1 MKKRK
6 ISSQENWKIF
16 EYNNTAFIFLFSSL
30 DDFKRSS
37 FCNHVPFQPLPILLS
52 IYIYIYK
59 LTRSRAPHAHTSF
72 SFDSSALAS
81 PHEQGRVRQSSCN
94 LSLSSVPGH
103 HPARLARVTPSLAP
117 SPLFVQK
124 TKEDL
129 SKRREDNGADGLI
142 DPAYIGP
149 AVLSSLFK
157 IGKPVQIE
165 QRFSTRETRDL
176 KTIEYTF
183 SRVTGERRGRKEGR
197 KKKEE
202 ERRKKKRMWC
212 AHDSRWLPPRHTT
225 WSLSLGYW
233 VCGAR
238 VSPSYIALLRPA
250 PSSLPTPRRSTR
262 GPIPTS

>member
-1 MKKRK
+1 MILR
-6 ISSQENWKIF
+6 EV
-16 EYNNTAFIFLFSSL
+16 AFVTTYLSNPCPSFS
-30 DDFKRSS
+30 RY
-37 FCNHVPFQPLPILLS
+37 

-142 DPAYIGP
+142 DPAYIGFIERSK
-149 AVLSSLFK
+149 LGNWCKSSNGF
-157 IGKPVQIE
+157 
-165 QRFSTRETRDL
+165 RRE
-176 KTIEYTF
+176 
-183 SRVTGERRGRKEGR
+183 
-197 KKKEE
+197 
-202 ERRKKKRMWC
+202 KR
-212 AHDSRWLPPRHTT
+212 A
-225 WSLSLGYW
+225 
-233 VCGAR
+233 
-238 VSPSYIALLRPA
+238 I
-250 PSSLPTPRRSTR
+250 
-262 GPIPTS
+262 